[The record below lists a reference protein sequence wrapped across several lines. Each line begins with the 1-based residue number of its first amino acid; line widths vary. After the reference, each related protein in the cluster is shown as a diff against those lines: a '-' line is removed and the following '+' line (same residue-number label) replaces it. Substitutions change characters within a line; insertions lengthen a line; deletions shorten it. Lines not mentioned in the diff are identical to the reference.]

1 MNTKTT
7 LLLIILLFTTKL
19 SSAQTTIEPGV
30 KTPTSFAIIID
41 ETSFEKAKD
50 AVLAYR
56 SVVESDGLGT
66 YVFSRNWESPAE
78 IRELLEKLYKQQ
90 KSPLEGVVF
99 VGDIP
104 IPMLRDAQHL
114 TSAFKMDQ
122 RRDWQRSSIPSDRY
136 YDDFGLKF
144 DFIRQDSI
152 KPLYYYYTLRA
163 DSKQKVSPTIYSA
176 RIKPLEKGKEDKYI
190 QLQKYFLKVVAERT
204 KNKSNFIDNFTMAR
218 GHGYNSESKVSW
230 SGEQI
235 ALSQQFPELFTAG
248 NSVKF
253 YDFETR
259 YPIKNSIL
267 NEVLRPETDILLLH
281 HHGANDTQYLNG
293 YKSGSDVNTAKENI
307 KLYLRSKIRSAVE
320 RGKDKE
326 ETIRYY
332 MEYLDV
338 PRSWCEEAFDLK
350 KIEEDSLYNLS
361 LDIHFS
367 DLLKLKPN
375 PRLVIFDACFNGSF
389 YEDENIVGA
398 YLFNDGKTIVTQA
411 NTVNALQDKW
421 PNQYL
426 GLLNTG
432 LRIGQWNKHMSYLE
446 VHIFGDPTY
455 RFANRSAVD
464 FDINLALT
472 QRLKDTKFWLKA
484 LNYPNAD
491 LQAVALRVL
500 FDANYKSIS
509 DLLKTQYFKS
519 TYMTVR
525 MQCLRLLAQLD
536 NDDFISVLRS
546 SVDDSYELIR
556 RISIEYI
563 ERNGSE
569 VLIPA
574 YVNSIFNDESS
585 ERVQFKIRES
595 LKHMDLNLLEKELKA
610 RYELRKDYLYDHDRI
625 QNFIQLVARYKE
637 TERDDVEAIFNKET
651 KPGAVRLNIVQ
662 FRNHPATKFA
672 DDLLRFAAD
681 KSKDPGMRV
690 IAAETLGWYKF
701 SHKRSE
707 IIKGLQQI
715 AETSENKELAYEA
728 LKSVNRLKEMEQ

>member
-1 MNTKTT
+1 MNTKHTW
-7 LLLIILLFTTKL
+7 LLISLLFTYNL
-19 SSAQTTIEPGV
+19 VSAQTIIEPGV

-41 ETSFEKAKD
+41 ETSFEKVKD

-66 YVFSRNWESPAE
+66 YVISKNWESPSE
-78 IRELLEKLYKQQ
+78 IRELLEKIYKQK

-104 IPMLRDAQHL
+104 IPMLRNAQHL

-122 RRDWQRSSIPSDRY
+122 RRDWQRSSVPSDRY

-144 DFIRQDSI
+144 DFIKQDSI
-152 KPLYYYYTLRA
+152 KPLFHYYTLRA
-163 DSKQKVSPTIYSA
+163 DSKQKVSPSIYSA
-176 RIKPLEKGKEDKYI
+176 RIKPLEKGKEDKYT
-190 QLQKYFLKVVAERT
+190 QLEKYFRKVVAERT
-204 KNKSNFIDNFTMAR
+204 KNKSNVIDNFTMAR
-218 GHGYNSESKVSW
+218 GHGYNSQSKISW
-230 SGEQI
+230 SAEQI

-248 NSVKF
+248 NLVKF
-253 YDFETR
+253 YDLETR

-267 NEVLRPETDILLLH
+267 NEILRPETDILLLH
-281 HHGANDTQYLNG
+281 HHGANDAQYLNG
-293 YKSGSDVNTAKENI
+293 YKSGSDVNTSKENI

-320 RGKDKE
+320 KGKDKE
-326 ETIRYY
+326 ETILYY

-338 PRSWCEEAFDLK
+338 PRSWCEEAFDPK
-350 KIEEDSLYNLS
+350 KIEEDSIFNLS

-367 DLLKLKPN
+367 EILELKPN

-432 LRIGQWNKHMSYLE
+432 LRIGQWNRHMSYLE

-455 RFANRSAVD
+455 RFTNRSAVD
-464 FDINLALT
+464 FDINIALT
-472 QRLKDTKFWLKA
+472 QRLNDTKFWLKA
-484 LNYPNAD
+484 LDYPNAD
-491 LQAVALRVL
+491 LQAIALRVL
-500 FDANYKSIS
+500 FDINYKNIS
-509 DLLKTQYFKS
+509 GLLKEQYFQS
-519 TYMTVR
+519 AYMTVR

-536 NDDFISVLRS
+536 NDDFITVLQS

-569 VLIPA
+569 ALIPA

-585 ERVQFKIRES
+585 ERVQFKIHES
-595 LKHMDLNLLEKELKA
+595 LRHMDLDLLEKELKA
-610 RYELRKDYLYDHDRI
+610 RYESRKAYIYDLDRI
-625 QNFIQLVARYKE
+625 QNFIQQVSRLKE
-637 TERDDVEAIFNKET
+637 SDRNDIESILNKET
-651 KPGAVRLNIVQ
+651 KPGALRLNIVQ

-672 DDLLRFAAD
+672 EDLLRFTGD
-681 KSKDPGMRV
+681 ESMDINMR
-690 IAAETLGWYKF
+690 IAAAETLGWFKF
-701 SHKRSE
+701 SYKRPY
-707 IIKGLQQI
+707 IIQILQEI
-715 AETSENKELAYEA
+715 AEKEENKALANEA

>member
-1 MNTKTT
+1 
-7 LLLIILLFTTKL
+7 
-19 SSAQTTIEPGV
+19 
-30 KTPTSFAIIID
+30 
-41 ETSFEKAKD
+41 
-50 AVLAYR
+50 
-56 SVVESDGLGT
+56 LGT
-66 YVFSRNWESPAE
+66 YIIHKDWQSPTE
-78 IRELLEKLYKQQ
+78 IRDLLEKLYKL
-90 KSPLEGVVF
+90 KKAPLEGVVF

-122 RRDWQRSSIPSDRY
+122 RRDWQRSSVPSDRY

-144 DFIRQDSI
+144 DFIKQDSI
-152 KPLYYYYTLRA
+152 KPSYFYFTLRA
-163 DSKQKVSPTIYSA
+163 DSRQKVSPHIYSA
-176 RIKPLEKGKEDKYI
+176 RIKPLEKGKEDKYT
-190 QLQKYFLKVVAERT
+190 QLEKYFRKLVAERT
-204 KNKSNFIDNFTMAR
+204 ENKSNIIDNFTMAR
-218 GHGYNSESKVSW
+218 GHGYNSASKVSW

-259 YPIKNSIL
+259 FPIKNSIL
-267 NEVLRPETDILLLH
+267 NEVLRPEADILLLH

-293 YKSGSDVNTAKENI
+293 YKSGSDVNTSKENI
-307 KLYLRSKIRSAVE
+307 KLYLRSKIKSAVE
-320 RGKDKE
+320 KGKDKE
-326 ETIRYY
+326 ETIQYY
-332 MEYLDV
+332 MDYLDV
-338 PRSWCEEAFDLK
+338 PRSWCEEAFDPK
-350 KIEEDSLYNLS
+350 KIEEDSVFNLS

-367 DLLKLKPN
+367 EILELKPN

-398 YLFNDGKTIVTQA
+398 YIFNDGKTIVTQA

-432 LRIGQWNKHMSYLE
+432 LRVGQWNKHMSYLE
-446 VHIFGDPTY
+446 VHVFGDPTY
-455 RFANRSAVD
+455 RFANRSVVD

-472 QRLKDTKFWLKA
+472 QRLNDTKFWLRA

-491 LQAVALRVL
+491 LQAIALRVL
-500 FDANYKSIS
+500 FDNNYRDIS
-509 DLLKTQYFKS
+509 GLLKEQYFKS
-519 TYMTVR
+519 PYMTVR

-536 NDDFISVLRS
+536 NDDFITVLKS
-546 SVDDSYELIR
+546 SVEDSYELIR

-569 VLIPA
+569 ALIPA
-574 YVNSIFNDESS
+574 YVSSIFNDASS

-595 LKHMDLNLLEKELKA
+595 IKHMDLDLLEKELKA
-610 RYELRKDYLYDHDRI
+610 RYESQKEYIYDRERI
-625 QNFIQLVARYKE
+625 QNFMQVVERYKQS
-637 TERDDVEAIFNKET
+637 ERDDIEAIFNKET
-651 KPGAVRLNIVQ
+651 KPGALRLNIVQ

-672 DDLLRFAAD
+672 EDLLNFTAD
-681 KSKDPGMRV
+681 KSMDMAMR
-690 IAAETLGWYKF
+690 IAAAETLGWYKF
-701 SHKRSE
+701 SHKRPD
-707 IIKGLQQI
+707 IIRGLQQI
-715 AETSENKELAYEA
+715 ADTEDDKRLANEA